1 MVSTTG
7 MVVSLKTD
15 LRFPES
21 GQQGHGAQIIQIY
34 KHNKANDNLIYENQ
48 YILVNIINISI
59 SGECLLLE
67 SERVEYGEIYWKI
80 SI

>member
-1 MVSTTG
+1 MTNNAGYIVKK
-7 MVVSLKTD
+7 L
-15 LRFPES
+15 L
-21 GQQGHGAQIIQIY
+21 IY
-34 KHNKANDNLIYENQ
+34 KHNNENDNLIYENQ

-59 SGECLLLE
+59 SVECLLLE